1 MPNVPKKLTLVA
13 IENYHEII
21 TEYIK
26 DNEILI
32 SEYDDMTECVLKMIR
47 EGYCFNMDKNLLRGF
62 LEDLTYMYSPNDE
75 KNKDRIVN
83 MLEESDEEDSDDESG
98 GDEGEQMNKM
108 MQMLMGGGPPPKMSG
123 DPSPQMSGSSQPV
136 EVGEVGEVGE
146 VSEGSEEVSKCCEGT
161 DEKCKGQDGE
171 CCKDTVD
178 ESK

>member
-98 GDEGEQMNKM
+98 GDENEQMNKM
-108 MQMLMGGGPPPKMSG
+108 MQMLMGGGPP
-123 DPSPQMSGSSQPV
+123 QMGGSSQPV
-136 EVGEVGEVGE
+136 EVSEVGETPT
-146 VSEGSEEVSKCCEGT
+146 CCEGT
-161 DEKCKGQDGE
+161 DEPCKGQDE
-171 CCKDTVD
+171 KCCKDNVD
-178 ESK
+178 ES

>member
-1 MPNVPKKLTLVA
+1 MSSCPKKLTLVA

-21 TEYIK
+21 TGYIK

-83 MLEESDEEDSDDESG
+83 MLEESDEEDSDDEESCCAACCYTFTECLAG
-98 GDEGEQMNKM
+98 CLVWTGRIFCGCWIGLTICINFFFYPLKVII
-108 MQMLMGGGPPPKMSG
+108 G
-123 DPSPQMSGSSQPV
+123 
-136 EVGEVGEVGE
+136 
-146 VSEGSEEVSKCCEGT
+146 KCCSSCNDRLNPE
-161 DEKCKGQDGE
+161 
-171 CCKDTVD
+171 
-178 ESK
+178 